1 MKKLLLS
8 LLLGLVAI
16 PASAS
21 LYNYY
26 QEQGLPL
33 PSVVDR
39 ASLATECGIS
49 GYRGTYDQNIKLEEC
64 LRNNGDFTPELGA
77 ALASS
82 DLTQIVADFRTSL
95 AQKLSINGTTMTLQS
110 VVDDDGVTLASGKY
124 SFTLDGSSSNKEYII
139 CDLNPS
145 TKVCSNI
152 VNISRQ
158 GVRTSGAVREH
169 RVGSAVTITDY
180 TSLKYHNDIL
190 EGVSSTTGG
199 LLLGNGKISGLYNL
213 DGTFTWIKYNTST
226 SEIQWSNNGSDYYNF
241 TSSSITQLT
250 ASSTAGIG
258 VTDSKIYLKA
268 STTLGGAFDASGNY
282 YQKTSSTQGIL
293 NDSNGIYFDYTRD
306 NTWTGTNTFN
316 GTTTGIL
323 RIYGDGSDGD
333 LSITSGTTTINL
345 ASSTVFEKNYNS
357 ISITG
362 DGALAFTGAHSSGT
376 LIILK
381 SLNGVTISTTKKYAI
396 DLTNT
401 GAIGGLKDSGNGQN
415 GTSLISNIYS
425 SNLTAGAGGATAVNA
440 KANAAGGVIG
450 SKTGLYYP
458 TTTNE
463 LSNITSFYL
472 LRGLIGG
479 SGGGGGTVFSGG
491 GSGGSSGAGGASGGS
506 LIILNGG
513 QLNWTT
519 STINASGSAGASA
532 ITATDPVS
540 GVKSGS
546 GGGGGGAGG
555 FVSIMSRNITNNYNS
570 ILVSGGAGGAGAN
583 ASKISESD
591 NSAGGA
597 GGAGGSNAFYLGGA
611 GGRGGYESA
620 NPSTNGAVGQG
631 VCGGAGGAKGTGD
644 VGIYGSDAT
653 AGSGGGGGGG
663 ACGFGFSIEY

>member
-39 ASLATECGIS
+39 SSLATECGIS

-82 DLTQIVADFRTSL
+82 DLTQIVADFRSSL
-95 AQKLSINGTTMTLQS
+95 AQKLSVGGTTMTLQS

-258 VTDSKIYLKA
+258 VTDSNIYLKA
-268 STTLGGAFDASGNY
+268 SSTLGGAFDASGNY

-293 NDSNGIYFDYTRD
+293 TDSNGIYFDYTRN
-306 NTWTGTNTFN
+306 NTWTGTNTF
-316 GTTTGIL
+316 
-323 RIYGDGSDGD
+323 
-333 LSITSGTTTINL
+333 SGTTTLAGILNATSITSLATTTISNLTITGAVSGTTPFISSIYSTTTDGDGSTYDFSIDCGFNPKLIKVNFYLQGFNGGAVSYSGGESYFEGTTTKQTVYYMDKTTAATNFGYSFSNNNPSAGDAVGGYAINTL
-345 ASSTVFEKNYNS
+345 N
-357 ISITG
+357 IQSITG
-362 DGALAFTGAHSSGT
+362 
-376 LIILK
+376 
-381 SLNGVTISTTKKYAI
+381 NNVNVRISR
-396 DLTNT
+396 
-401 GAIGGLKDSGNGQN
+401 SE
-415 GTSLISNIYS
+415 
-425 SNLTAGAGGATAVNA
+425 
-440 KANAAGGVIG
+440 
-450 SKTGLYYP
+450 P
-458 TTTNE
+458 
-463 LSNITSFYL
+463 
-472 LRGLIGG
+472 
-479 SGGGGGTVFSGG
+479 
-491 GSGGSSGAGGASGGS
+491 
-506 LIILNGG
+506 
-513 QLNWTT
+513 
-519 STINASGSAGASA
+519 GSAVPS
-532 ITATDPVS
+532 
-540 GVKSGS
+540 
-546 GGGGGGAGG
+546 
-555 FVSIMSRNITNNYNS
+555 NNQS
-570 ILVSGGAGGAGAN
+570 
-583 ASKISESD
+583 
-591 NSAGGA
+591 
-597 GGAGGSNAFYLGGA
+597 F
-611 GGRGGYESA
+611 
-620 NPSTNGAVGQG
+620 
-631 VCGGAGGAKGTGD
+631 
-644 VGIYGSDAT
+644 GIICYR
-653 AGSGGGGGGG
+653 
-663 ACGFGFSIEY
+663 

>member
-1 MKKLLLS
+1 MKKLTQILLTS
-8 LLLGLVAI
+8 FLAFICVVSVAN
-16 PASAS
+16 A
-21 LYNYY
+21 YTVK
-26 QEQGLPL
+26 QGDTLWKI
-33 PSVVDR
+33 
-39 ASLATECGIS
+39 AQNAGIS
-49 GYRGTYDQNIKLEEC
+49 LTELINLNPQIDNPNLIYPGDQINTGALGIAV
-64 LRNNGDFTPELGA
+64 PEIA
-77 ALASS
+77 ALFESSLQNSVAS
-82 DLTQIVADFRTSL
+82 DA
-95 AQKLSINGTTMTLQS
+95 TTMTLVS
-110 VVDDDGVTLASGKY
+110 ATLKNGNTLSGLYGFIIDEGNSNEEFVLCTASSTALTSCSRGIDPVDGKTEVASLKY
-124 SFTLDGSSSNKEYII
+124 SH
-139 CDLNPS
+139 
-145 TKVCSNI
+145 
-152 VNISRQ
+152 R
-158 GVRTSGAVREH
+158 RGA
-169 RVGSAVTITDY
+169 SIKITDY
-180 TSLKYHNDIL
+180 PIL
-190 EGVSSTTGG
+190 GIMRRILNGDETTPGG
-199 LLLGNGKISGLYNL
+199 LTFGTNEITGLYRLN
-213 DGTFTWIKYNTST
+213 GTFDWLRYNTST
-226 SEIQWSNNGSDYYNF
+226 GALQWSNNGSDYYNF

-258 VTDSKIYLKA
+258 VTDSKIYIKA
-268 STTLGGAFDASGNY
+268 STTLGGAFDALGNY
-282 YQKTSSTQGIL
+282 YQKTSSTKGIL
-293 NDSNGIYFDYTRD
+293 TDSNGIYFDYTRN
-306 NTWTGTNTFN
+306 NTWTGTNTFS

-425 SNLTAGAGGATAVNA
+425 SNLTAGAGGAAAVYAN
-440 KANAAGGVIG
+440 ANAAGGVIG

-463 LSNITSFYL
+463 LSNIASFYL

-540 GVKSGS
+540 GVKSGA
-546 GGGGGGAGG
+546 GAGGGGAGG
-555 FVSIMSRNITNNYNS
+555 FVAIMSRNITNNYNS
-570 ILVSGGAGGAGAN
+570 ILVSGGAGGTGAN
-583 ASKISESD
+583 ASKISNEG

-620 NPSTNGAVGQG
+620 NPSTNGAAGQG

-644 VGIYGSDAT
+644 SGTYGVNAN